1 MTRHQAG
8 VLLVLASTL
17 PFALAGIYTRAI
29 AADVWTVLAWRGA
42 VGGGIILIYALW
54 REGRARMG
62 LPGWRIALVSA
73 LASAAFLGAFR
84 ATHVANVALIYTLAP
99 FVAAGLD
106 WLARGERPRREV
118 MRAALLSLGGVLL
131 VVGGGLG
138 QGRVA
143 GDLMAL
149 AMTVLMAMTMILI
162 RRGEGVPVLR
172 AMAAAALPLG
182 FAGLA
187 FGDPLSVSVRDG
199 MLLAAFGLSFA
210 LATILLTEGARRIP
224 PAEVAFLGGADV
236 PIAIGLAAVL
246 LGEWPPVLTW
256 IGGSVVL
263 FAVVRQG
270 WRDLG
275 R

>member
-17 PFALAGIYTRAI
+17 PFALAGVFTRAI

-42 VGGGIILIYALW
+42 IGGGIILIYALR
-54 REGRARMG
+54 REGWAPMG
-62 LPGWRIALVSA
+62 LPGWRLALVSA

-84 ATHVANVALIYTLAP
+84 ATHVANVTLIYTLAP

-106 WLARGERPRREV
+106 RLARGEPIRREV
-118 MRAALLSLGGVLL
+118 MRAALFSLGGVVL

-138 QGRVA
+138 QGRLA

-149 AMTVLMAMTMILI
+149 AMTVLMALTMILI

-182 FAGLA
+182 LAGLA
-187 FGDPLSVSVRDG
+187 LGEPLSVSVHDG
-199 MLLAAFGLSFA
+199 MLLAAFGCSFA

-224 PAEVAFLGGADV
+224 AAEVAFLGGADV
-236 PIAIGLAAVL
+236 PIAIALAVAF
-246 LGEWPPVLTW
+246 LGEWPPLLTW
-256 IGGSVVL
+256 LGGSVVL
-263 FAVVRQG
+263 VAVFRQG